1 MVSIPKILMIMMAV
15 PIIVVYTMFDLFMG
29 NLDRNRGRPGG
40 DGSYEFAVKN
50 FDEKYGQQ
58 FKMSTKSIE
67 DDIPY
72 TVVASMFASQVS

>member
-1 MVSIPKILMIMMAV
+1 MVPIPQILLIMMAV

-29 NLDRNRGRPGG
+29 NLGRNRGGPGG

-58 FKMSTKSIE
+58 FKMSTKNIE
-67 DDIPY
+67 GNVPY
-72 TVVASMFASQVS
+72 TVVASTFALQVS